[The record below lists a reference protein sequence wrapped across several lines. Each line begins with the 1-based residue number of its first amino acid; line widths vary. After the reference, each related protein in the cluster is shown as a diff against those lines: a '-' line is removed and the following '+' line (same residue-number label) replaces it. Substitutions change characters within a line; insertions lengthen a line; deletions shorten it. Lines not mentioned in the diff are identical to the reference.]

1 VSFASFVVK
10 KNLDSESEQ
19 IKNPRMFANTFRAFQ
34 HRDYFIYWL
43 GLLLGHTGTLIQTT
57 AQSWLIFQLTD
68 SPFYLGL
75 EGLCLGLPRVM
86 FSAFGGAVV
95 DRSDRKT
102 IFIITQA
109 SFFVMALFLGVMQ
122 HLGWIR
128 VWHLLLVSALTGLLV
143 SFEQPVRQSILHH
156 LVPREIL
163 PNAVT
168 LYQMVFNGSM
178 LFGPSIGG
186 LLIPWIDTKGCFF
199 VATIGNLLVLATIF
213 MIRIAPTDSRP
224 RQTSITRDMFDGF
237 ALAWRTPIF
246 LALLSALAIV
256 SFCTKPYTQ
265 FMPVFARD
273 ILQVGAPG
281 LGVLLMAPGAGAILG
296 GLTLASVRRFPQ
308 PHHLLL
314 FLATGFGTAI
324 YLFAISQSFPLSLL
338 FLFIAGGFQTT
349 FLSAVATLLQTHTEE
364 SNRGRIMSMFGLINR
379 GLGPMGSFPFG
390 LIATW
395 LGAPWTVAICGVL
408 TVSLVAYVVLGKA
421 ELRQAK
427 PIGEG

>member
-1 VSFASFVVK
+1 M
-10 KNLDSESEQ
+10 L
-19 IKNPRMFANTFRAFQ
+19 FANTFRAFRQ
-34 HRDYFIYWL
+34 RDFFIYWL

-75 EGLCLGLPRVM
+75 EGLCLGLPRVL

-95 DRSDRKT
+95 DRSDRKA
-102 IFIITQA
+102 IFVITQA
-109 SFFVMALFLGVMQ
+109 SFFSMALFLGLMH

-128 VWHLLLVSALTGLLV
+128 VWHLLTVSALTGLLV

-156 LVPREIL
+156 LVPREVL

-186 LLIPWIDTKGCFF
+186 ILIPWIDTKGCFF
-199 VATIGNLLVLATIF
+199 VATFGNLLVLATIF
-213 MIRIAPTDSRP
+213 MIGIAPADPTP
-224 RQTSITRDMFDGF
+224 RRTTLARDTADGF
-237 ALAWRTPIF
+237 IIAWRTPIF
-246 LALLSALAIV
+246 LALLTALGVV

-281 LGVLLMAPGAGAILG
+281 LGVLLMAPGAGAIVG
-296 GLTLASVRRFPQ
+296 GLTLASLRRFPK
-308 PHHLLL
+308 PHLLL
-314 FLATGFGTAI
+314 FFLAAGFGASI
-324 YLFAISQSFPLSLL
+324 AFFAVSQSFPFSLVM
-338 FLFIAGGFQTT
+338 LFIAGAFQTT
-349 FLSAVATLLQTHTEE
+349 FLSSVATLLQMHTGEN
-364 SNRGRIMSMFGLINR
+364 NRGRIMSMFGLINR

-390 LIATW
+390 LLATA
-395 LGAPWTVAICGVL
+395 LGAPWTVALCGVL
-408 TVSLVAYVVLGKA
+408 TIALVASIAFGRV
-421 ELRQAK
+421 ELRRAQ
-427 PIGEG
+427 PISEA

>member
-1 VSFASFVVK
+1 M
-10 KNLDSESEQ
+10 L
-19 IKNPRMFANTFRAFQ
+19 FANTFRAFR

-43 GLLLGHTGTLIQTT
+43 GLLLGHTGTLIQST

-75 EGLCLGLPRVM
+75 EGLCLGLPRVL

-102 IFIITQA
+102 IFVITQA
-109 SFFVMALFLGVMQ
+109 SFFLMALFLGVMH

-128 VWHLLLVSALTGLLV
+128 VWHLLMVSALTGLLV

-156 LVPREIL
+156 LVPREDL

-186 LLIPWIDTKGCFF
+186 MLIPWIDTKGCFF
-199 VATIGNLLVLATIF
+199 VATIGNLLVLVTIF
-213 MIRIAPTDSRP
+213 MIRIAPTEQRP
-224 RQTSITRDMFDGF
+224 HQTTVTRDMVDGF
-237 ALAWRTPIF
+237 RVAWRTPIF
-246 LALLSALAIV
+246 LSLLTVLAIV

-273 ILQVGAPG
+273 ILHVGAPG

-296 GLTLASVRRFPQ
+296 GLTLASLRRFPK
-308 PHHLLL
+308 PHHLLA
-314 FLATGFGTAI
+314 FLAAGFGIAI
-324 YLFAISQSFPLSLL
+324 FLFAGSRSFPLSLAIL
-338 FLFIAGGFQTT
+338 FFAGGFQTT
-349 FLSAVATLLQTHTEE
+349 FLSSVATLLQMHTDET
-364 SNRGRIMSMFGLINR
+364 NRGRIMSMFGLINR

-390 LIATW
+390 LLATGI
-395 LGAPWTVAICGVL
+395 GAPWTVAICGVL
-408 TVSLVAYVVLGKA
+408 TVTLVAYVVLGKE
-421 ELRQAK
+421 ELRRAK
-427 PIGEG
+427 PISEA